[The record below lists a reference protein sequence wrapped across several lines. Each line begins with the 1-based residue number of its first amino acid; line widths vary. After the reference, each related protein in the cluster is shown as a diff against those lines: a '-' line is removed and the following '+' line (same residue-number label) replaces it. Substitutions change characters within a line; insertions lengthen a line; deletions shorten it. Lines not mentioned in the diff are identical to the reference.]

1 MLLRERQQIIICVAA
16 GIMVGGCV
24 LFRYLPLRRRIRAV
38 EQAKV
43 AQRLAIAKASAES
56 AQLPTLK
63 EQLLGLEKALGN
75 YEANI
80 PDHRDIGVF
89 LHTIANLM
97 NEHNLTD
104 QLVQPGKEIEVK
116 GLHCIPISVQ
126 GKGGLKQI
134 FEFFSSLQLL
144 NRLVRIEQV
153 KLVNDGGFGGEVSM
167 QAETIVYYR
176 SEAGQG

>member
-1 MLLRERQQIIICVAA
+1 MVLRERQQIIICVTA
-16 GIMVGGCV
+16 GVIVGGCV
-24 LFRYLPLRRRIRAV
+24 LFRYLYLQRKIKAV
-38 EQAKV
+38 KQAKA
-43 AQRLAIAKASAES
+43 AQVLAITKASDES
-56 AQLPTLK
+56 AQLPALK
-63 EQLLGLEKALGN
+63 EQLLGLEKAVGN

-80 PDHRDIGVF
+80 PDHRDIGMF

-97 NEHNLTD
+97 NEHNLTE

-116 GLHCIPISVQ
+116 DLHCMPIIVQ

-153 KLVNDGGFGGEVSM
+153 KLVNDSGFSGEVGM

-176 SEAGQG
+176 SGAEQG

>member
-1 MLLRERQQIIICVAA
+1 MVLRERQQIIICVAA
-16 GIMVGGCV
+16 GIMVGGYV
-24 LFRYLPLRRRIRAV
+24 LFRHLPLRRKMKAV
-38 EQAKV
+38 EQAKAAQVLAV
-43 AQRLAIAKASAES
+43 ARASAES
-56 AQLPTLK
+56 AQLPALK
-63 EQLLGLEKALGN
+63 EQLLGLEKAVGN

-80 PDHRDIGVF
+80 PDQRDIGVF

-97 NEHNLTD
+97 NEHNLTE

-116 GLHCIPISVQ
+116 GLRCIPISVQ

-134 FEFFSSLQLL
+134 FEFFNSLQLL
-144 NRLVRIEQV
+144 DRLVRIEQV
-153 KLVNDGGFGGEVSM
+153 KLVNDGGFGSEVSM